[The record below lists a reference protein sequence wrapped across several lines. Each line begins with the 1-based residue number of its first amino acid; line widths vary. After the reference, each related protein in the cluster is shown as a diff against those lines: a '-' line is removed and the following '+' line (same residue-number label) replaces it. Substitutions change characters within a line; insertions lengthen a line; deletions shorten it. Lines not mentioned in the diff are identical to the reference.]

1 MEIIKNSLF
10 FIISFLIKLI
20 FSAFTVIKSVFAS
33 TILCIIFQY
42 IFLFFIIILSL
53 AVLQFITHGIRF
65 KVLKYLYHKFIR
77 NKNLKVIR
85 LITELYYLSDKLLYF
100 ISPRVLYASAYR
112 EDNSVDKTKPFSP
125 IHWYNSL
132 KSFIST
138 MFQISFVNILIWF
151 IILLFYQ
158 PTLIQ
163 NITEILHRNNISN
176 IIKHLDYKAINAVT
190 GCLALLISTFTLI
203 LFRTTILTS
212 KAKKKLYDERYE
224 QVIKSQLKISASLSK
239 CLYKSKQNINTL
251 ERQLDFITNQFCKK
265 LTHSESYI
273 FSNGKLQYDPRIK
286 YYRSPNT
293 IELFTCYNPLKKEV
307 EEILDSLIEINNNSI
322 NNIYFKL
329 NKHSKYEIEQLGIN
343 PLNTSLNLDAL
354 LLSQEFLSNT
364 FTNMLNHYEHLNT
377 RFIKIKELRSGF
389 LSEEQFMK
397 EYIYFSKSMEDII
410 SMEENDL
417 QEAVINFR
425 NSLINKFEESI
436 YYYVITQQY
445 VNNSYKKSRLSLS
458 DLFFGK

>member
-20 FSAFTVIKSVFAS
+20 FSAFIVIKSVFAS

-53 AVLQFITHGIRF
+53 AILQFITHGIRF
-65 KVLKYLYHKFIR
+65 KALKYLYHKFIR

-112 EDNSVDKTKPFSP
+112 EDTSVDKTKPFSP
-125 IHWYNSL
+125 IHWYNFL

-163 NITEILHRNNISN
+163 NINEILHWNNISN
-176 IIKHLDYKAINAVT
+176 TIKHLDYKAINAIT

-224 QVIKSQLKISASLSK
+224 QAIKSQLKISASLST
-239 CLYKSKQNINTL
+239 CLYKSKQNISTL
-251 ERQLDFITNQFCKK
+251 ERQIDLITDQFCKK
-265 LTHSESYI
+265 LAHSESYI
-273 FSNGKLQYDPRIK
+273 FSNGKLQKDSRIK
-286 YYRSPNT
+286 YYRPSNT
-293 IELFTCYNPLKKEV
+293 VELFKSYNSLKKEV
-307 EEILDSLIEINNNSI
+307 EEILYSLIEINNSSL

-329 NKHSKYEIEQLGIN
+329 NKHSKYEVAKLGID
-343 PLNTSLNLDAL
+343 PLNKSLNLDAL
-354 LLSQEFLSNT
+354 LLSQEFLLNT
-364 FTNMLNHYEHLNT
+364 FTNTLNYYKPLHT
-377 RFIKIKELRSGF
+377 RFIKIKELQSGF
-389 LSEEQFMK
+389 LPKEEFMK
-397 EYIYFSKSMEDII
+397 EYKYHSQSIEDII
-410 SMEENDL
+410 AMEENDL
-417 QEAVINFR
+417 QQAIIDFR
-425 NSLINKFEESI
+425 NSLINSFEESI

>member
-1 MEIIKNSLF
+1 MEIIKHSLV
-10 FIISFLIKLI
+10 FIVTSIIELIYSVFTFIKLE
-20 FSAFTVIKSVFAS
+20 FSY
-33 TILCIIFQY
+33 TILCVILQY
-42 IFLFFIIILSL
+42 VFLFSTIILIL
-53 AVLQFITHGIRF
+53 GMFQFFTDVIRT
-65 KVLKYLYHKFIR
+65 KILENLYHKSIR
-77 NKNLKVIR
+77 NKNLKIIR
-85 LITELYYLSDKLLYF
+85 LVTELYYLSDKFLYF
-100 ISPRVLYASAYR
+100 ISPRVLHTSYLDR
-112 EDNSVDKTKPFSP
+112 DNSFDKTKPFSP

-151 IILLFYQ
+151 VILFFYQ

-163 NITEILHRNNISN
+163 NITEFLNWNNFSN
-176 IIKHLDYKAINAVT
+176 TIKHLDYKAINAIT
-190 GCLALLISTFTLI
+190 GCLTLLISTLTLL
-203 LFRTTILTS
+203 LFRTTLLKS

-224 QVIKSQLKISASLSK
+224 QVIKSQLKISTSLSK

-251 ERQLDFITNQFCKK
+251 ERQLDFIANQFCKK

-286 YYRSPNT
+286 YYRPLNT

-307 EEILDSLIEINNNSI
+307 KEILDSLIEINNNSI
-322 NNIYFKL
+322 YNIYFKL

-343 PLNTSLNLDAL
+343 PLNTSLNLDAF

-364 FTNMLNHYEHLNT
+364 FTNMLNHYEYLNT

-410 SMEENDL
+410 SMEENYL
-417 QEAVINFR
+417 QEAVIDFR
-425 NSLINKFEESI
+425 NSLINKLEESI